1 MDDTNSTNVGDD
13 GHIKFETPPISRI
26 QLGQYPFT
34 KRKFSFPA
42 SLNANLLGLSNKEK
56 NGKDIKNTKRRFS
69 NVGDVVS
76 RKLSYT
82 IGWKSQDSSP
92 PQDVI
97 LQGRMLCGQYI
108 KSRLKRS
115 GIFSKKVCF
124 YRLRSVIGTPSGT
137 VVKEVT
143 PFLMAAGVELERMHP
158 KLYTSISRKASG
170 SPGGVLV
177 SDKTAAG
184 LFAAIAHDLL
194 KYDIT
199 WGKVVSLFAVAGGL
213 AVDCV
218 CQGHPEYL
226 HSLLESMTEVLED
239 NLAEWVVSNGGWT
252 ALCSQCKCPETDLP
266 LIEYA
271 SKAILVLIVLVI
283 IYFIIR
289 VFQKLACF

>member
-1 MDDTNSTNVGDD
+1 MDDATPTNVNGD
-13 GHIKFETPPISRI
+13 GNIGFEIPPMARL
-26 QLGQYPFT
+26 QMGQYPFQ

-42 SLNANLLGLSNKEK
+42 SLHANLLGLP
-56 NGKDIKNTKRRFS
+56 GKDKSGKDAKNSMRRFS

-82 IGWKSQDSSP
+82 IGWKSLDNSP
-92 PQDVI
+92 PQEVI

-143 PFLMAAGVELERMHP
+143 PFLMAAGVELERMYP

-184 LFAAIAHDLL
+184 LFAAIAQELL

-218 CQGHPEYL
+218 CQGHPEYI

-239 NLAEWVVSNGGWT
+239 NLADWVANHGGWT
-252 ALCSQCKCPETDLP
+252 ALCTQCTYPETDLP
-266 LIEYA
+266 LIDYA
-271 SKAILVLIVLVI
+271 SKAILVLILLVI
-283 IYFIIR
+283 LYFITR
-289 VFQKLACF
+289 FAQKLG